1 MRLFPAAALIATLLA
16 PFTLA
21 GCHSRYI
28 AASITNNTADPLS
41 PVEVDY
47 PSASFGTN
55 TLAPGATYSYRFKII
70 GSGPTA
76 VLWTDAAHHD
86 HKVSGPQLHEDD
98 EGSLAI
104 TIGPDNTPTWNLH
117 LIHQGS

>member
-1 MRLFPAAALIATLLA
+1 MRISAAVVVAAATLA
-16 PFTLA
+16 LA

-28 AASITNNTADPLS
+28 TATVTNSTGGTLS

-47 PSASFGTN
+47 PSASFGTD
-55 TLAPGATYSYRFKII
+55 TLAAGTGYNYRFKII

-86 HKVSGPQLHEDD
+86 HKAAGPLLHEGD
-98 EGSLAI
+98 EGSLAV
-104 TIGPDNTPTWNLH
+104 TIGPAQEPAWDLR
-117 LIHQGS
+117 LIHRGG

>member
-1 MRLFPAAALIATLLA
+1 MRLSPAAAVFAALA
-16 PFTLA
+16 LA

-28 AASITNNTADPLS
+28 AATVTNNTGGPLS

-55 TLAPGATYSYRFKII
+55 ILAPGATYSYRFKII

-76 VLWTDAAHHD
+76 VLWTGADHHD
-86 HKVSGPQLHEDD
+86 HKAAGPELREDD
-98 EGSLAI
+98 EGSFAI
-104 TIGPDNTPTWNLH
+104 TIGPGDTPTWDLR
-117 LIHQGS
+117 LTHQGS

>member
-1 MRLFPAAALIATLLA
+1 MRPSPAALIASLVAAFALG
-16 PFTLA
+16 

-28 AASITNNTADPLS
+28 AATVTNRTADTLS
-41 PVEVDY
+41 SIEVDY

-86 HKVSGPQLHEDD
+86 HKVAGPELREDD
-98 EGSLAI
+98 EGSLAV
-104 TIGPDNTPTWNLH
+104 TIGSGDTPTWDLH

>member
-1 MRLFPAAALIATLLA
+1 MRLFPAAAVFAVLA
-16 PFTLA
+16 LT

-28 AASITNNTADPLS
+28 AATVTNNTGGPLS

-76 VLWTDAAHHD
+76 VLWTDATHHD
-86 HKVSGPQLHEDD
+86 HKAAGPELREDD
-98 EGSLAI
+98 EGSLAVA
-104 TIGPDNTPTWNLH
+104 IGPDAQPHWQLQLVNRRPAGN
-117 LIHQGS
+117 